1 MAVMETNWNQV
12 LGHKQQIAELRAML
26 REGRL
31 PHALLFT
38 GPEGIGKR
46 KVAHVLAAALLCGKG
61 DAPCGSCTSCRYMRA
76 DTHPD
81 YLEVIPEKRGKGTSI
96 ICIEQIRE
104 MQTMA
109 SRYPIYSGQHVIVI
123 DEADRMNEAAA
134 NSLLKTLEEPE
145 GAVTF
150 ILVTSAR
157 SALLDTILSRCMPMA
172 FGMLEESEIIQV
184 LAGQGIASDEAE
196 KLAAL
201 SDGSPA
207 RALKL
212 HEDGGIVLRDDAL
225 AFLQGRASM
234 GMQAMWKRA
243 AEMGEMDREKVAEWF
258 LYINMLL
265 RDMLV
270 LYEDG
275 GSPLLY
281 HKDCRDTLMALLFAY
296 PERRIFALLALVRDM
311 QRRLQ
316 TNASLRLQVEGFLI
330 RARDL

>member
-1 MAVMETNWNQV
+1 
-12 LGHKQQIAELRAML
+12 
-26 REGRL
+26 
-31 PHALLFT
+31 
-38 GPEGIGKR
+38 
-46 KVAHVLAAALLCGKG
+46 
-61 DAPCGSCTSCRYMRA
+61 MRA

-96 ICIEQIRE
+96 IRIEQIRE

-212 HEDGGIVLRDDAL
+212 HEDGGIVLRDDA
-225 AFLQGRASM
+225 
-234 GMQAMWKRA
+234 
-243 AEMGEMDREKVAEWF
+243 EWF